1 MRYALLTST
10 AATAATAI
18 ARTQHDHLP
27 RFQDSPTG
35 LLLRA
40 AVLEYDKRSE
50 QMRST
55 LRGPAAALVHDPSVV
70 CVRHS
75 SKTVKATAA
84 PLRKRKKHSISTTWA
99 SPGFLDSTGAVVVI
113 AAMLHVTEVL
123 MLTFTFYVFQS
134 VVFEISGSCTT
145 QVLIMYCLNLYCSN
159 L

>member
-1 MRYALLTST
+1 MKPFSFAATHCALLTVT
-10 AATAATAI
+10 AATAAITVAH
-18 ARTQHDHLP
+18 AQYDHLP
-27 RFQDSPTG
+27 RFQNSPTG

-70 CVRHS
+70 CVRLS

-99 SPGFLDSTGAVVVI
+99 SPGFLDSTGALFVFAAIQQVI
-113 AAMLHVTEVL
+113 KVL
-123 MLTFTFYVFQS
+123 ANKLS
-134 VVFEISGSCTT
+134 S
-145 QVLIMYCLNLYCSN
+145 
-159 L
+159 